1 MASENILMVALF
13 DKEEASTKREERR
26 HQEKV
31 ENMSTF
37 ADIQRK
43 TLEVQ

>member
-1 MASENILMVALF
+1 MASKNTFMVALF
-13 DKEEASTKREERR
+13 DKEEASAKREEMR

-31 ENMSTF
+31 EKMSTF